1 MRVALVAAVAEGGV
15 IGRDGALPWHIS
27 EDLQHFK
34 KVTMGKPVVMGRK
47 TYESIGKPL
56 PGRSNIVVTR
66 NLGLELDGVTVVH
79 SLDEALRMAE
89 RFRPA
94 ETFLIGGAELYQ
106 LALPKVDR
114 MYLTRVHKK
123 FDGDTFFPEFDPD
136 EWLELERED
145 HFSEKA
151 GLGYSFATLE
161 RRTGERGS

>member
-1 MRVALVAAVAEGGV
+1 MRVALVAAIAEGGV

-89 RFRPA
+89 RFRPT

-123 FDGDTFFPEFDPD
+123 FDGDTFFPEFDRD

-145 HFSEKA
+145 RFSEKA
-151 GLGYSFATLE
+151 GLGYSFVTLE